1 MDKNYWKE
9 YYTNHVREKSS
20 NFASFLVD
28 NYSICNKTILDLG
41 CGDGLDS
48 IFFYE
53 HGLNVI
59 SIDQSV
65 SQDFLDNYKDRIKII
80 KDDFTKFEWPEKF
93 DYVFA
98 RFIFHAI
105 DDIEEDELLPR
116 LSYSLNAGGRLFI
129 EARSIHNDVYL
140 KNSCMDL
147 MLFRD
152 NHWRRFIRPEGLV
165 RRLTRNNFSI
175 EMLSEDKGF
184 SPTEI
189 DDQLFLRVIAKRQNY

>member
-80 KDDFTKFEWPEKF
+80 KDDFTKFEWSEKF

-98 RFIFHAI
+98 RFVFHAI

-116 LSYSLNAGGRLFI
+116 LSYLLNAGGRLFI

-140 KNSCMDL
+140 TNPCMDL

-165 RRLTRNNFSI
+165 RRLTQNNFSI

-189 DDQLFLRVIAKRQNY
+189 DDQLFLRVIAMRQNY